1 MGEHG
6 SVVERLA
13 GNHYVLDEECPH
25 IQVDQEAV
33 RRAGVGPL
41 LVRICPAH
49 VYSEGADGRI
59 DVAYAGC
66 LECGTC
72 LALMPEGVMSWR
84 YPRGG
89 FGVAYRQG

>member
-1 MGEHG
+1 MDDLGNLA
-6 SVVERLA
+6 ERLA
-13 GNHYVLDEECPH
+13 RNSYLVDEAQPH

-33 RRAGVGPL
+33 RRTGAGPL

-49 VYSEGADGRI
+49 VYSQGADGRI
-59 DVAYAGC
+59 DVAWAGC

-72 LALMPEGVMSWR
+72 LAVAPEGTLTWH

-89 FGVAYRQG
+89 FGVGYRYG

>member
-1 MGEHG
+1 MNEPI

-13 GNHYVLDEECPH
+13 GNQYTPDEAQSH
-25 IQVDQEAV
+25 IQVDQEVV
-33 RRAGVGPL
+33 RRTGSGQL

-49 VYSEGADGRI
+49 VYSESADGRI

-72 LALMPEGVMSWR
+72 LALAPAGAISWH

-89 FGVAYRQG
+89 FGVSYRQG